1 MNFEFEKLIAKIS
14 GENVENF
21 SERVISD
28 SDKAQINFAL
38 NQMFQGLSLIE
49 WMNKITLANAWR
61 VSLDKMR
68 DYIFKLNGPEYIVD
82 YLHIVVFEHRKK
94 ILKMISD
101 SLHANEYI
109 NYPIERYSELEKSAN
124 EKIKTAVNILTDI
137 LSTPCDSNV
146 KNEEKIENV
155 RVSEKTKE
163 RDHERERI

>member
-28 SDKAQINFAL
+28 SDKAQINFGL

-94 ILKMISD
+94 IL
-101 SLHANEYI
+101 
-109 NYPIERYSELEKSAN
+109 
-124 EKIKTAVNILTDI
+124 
-137 LSTPCDSNV
+137 
-146 KNEEKIENV
+146 
-155 RVSEKTKE
+155 
-163 RDHERERI
+163 